1 MVAGRQG
8 SGHEDSR
15 QGRGGDRWRQRH
27 RCSHGAPVCSRWS
40 AWRRRSRSRWG
51 EGPRSRGRGRPR
63 GLPRPGDAL
72 RRERRGS
79 GAHADRGGLGAVR
92 TGGSVLLERWRGV
105 REGRRRRL
113 RGVGPGVAGQRAGA
127 RVRSAGGAAV
137 DAGARSGLPVAHL
150 LGGGAPDQPRRCAVH
165 GEQSRCGRVRG
176 VARGHLR
183 RQGSANQRPLST
195 RGEDQYA
202 ARGPAGGERGGAGGG
217 RRRRAAGARA
227 GRRRRGRGTRR
238 RALPDPAALRG
249 SDLPTAQGGG
259 PGPLAG
265 RHAPPGRRRLG
276 PGRGLGRG
284 SGRGGGLRP
293 WLLGPRGGPVS
304 GQPAP
309 GAGGRWGV
317 TLPLDG
323 VALPAHR
330 ELVEELPALGYADVW
345 SAEVSGADAFTP
357 LALAA
362 AWSPALRL
370 GTAIAPA
377 ATRGPALLAMS
388 AAAMAEAA
396 PGRFALGIGA
406 SSQTIVEQWNAASFE
421 QPFRRTRDTL
431 RFVRRA
437 LAGERI
443 DEAFDTFTVRGFRL
457 TRVPEVPP
465 PLLLAAREAD
475 GAITNLLAAGDVPKV
490 AAELHSRGKGK
501 ELVARL
507 FVCPTEDL
515 DHVRKVGRRLLSTY
529 LNVPVYAEFHR
540 WLGRGA
546 VLAPMWSAWAAGDLR
561 AASAAV
567 PDEVVDELLVHGTP
581 ERCRAHLERY
591 VAAGITTPVLALL
604 PTLESAAPGQA
615 LAASERALRS
625 LAPAARA

>member
-15 QGRGGDRWRQRH
+15 QGRGGDRRRQRH

-51 EGPRSRGRGRPR
+51 QGPRSRGRGRPR

-72 RRERRGS
+72 RRGRRGS
-79 GAHADRGGLGAVR
+79 GAHVDRGGLGAVR

-165 GEQSRCGRVRG
+165 GEQARCGRVRG

-265 RHAPPGRRRLG
+265 RHAPPGRRRRG
-276 PGRGLGRG
+276 P
-284 SGRGGGLRP
+284 GRGGGLRP

-309 GAGGRWGV
+309 GAGVRWGV

-465 PLLLAAREAD
+465 PLLLAALRPGMLRLAGREAD

-490 AAELHSRGKGK
+490 AAELHSRGQGK

-546 VLAPMWSAWAAGDLR
+546 VLAKMWSAWAAGDLR
-561 AASAAV
+561 AASA
-567 PDEVVDELLVHGTP
+567 
-581 ERCRAHLERY
+581 
-591 VAAGITTPVLALL
+591 
-604 PTLESAAPGQA
+604 
-615 LAASERALRS
+615 
-625 LAPAARA
+625 

>member
-1 MVAGRQG
+1 MRIQGKVVVVTGGANGIGAAMARRFAADGARGVVVADSDGARAREVADEADRAG
-8 SGHEDSR
+8 SRGLAMRCDVRDEDQVR
-15 QGRGGDRWRQRH
+15 TLIAGVLERFGQVDLF
-27 RCSHGAPVCSRWS
+27 CSNAGVAFGKGVDAASEEWDL
-40 AWRRRSRSRWG
+40 AWRVNVLAHVFAARAV
-51 EGPRSRGRGRPR
+51 
-63 GLPRPGDAL
+63 LPSML
-72 RRERRGS
+72 
-79 GAHADRGGLGAVR
+79 
-92 TGGSVLLERWRGV
+92 
-105 REGRRRRL
+105 
-113 RGVGPGVAGQRAGA
+113 
-127 RVRSAGGAAV
+127 
-137 DAGARSGLPVAHL
+137 
-150 LGGGAPDQPRRCAVH
+150 
-165 GEQSRCGRVRG
+165 VRG

-183 RQGSANQRPLST
+183 RQGSTNKRALST

-202 ARGPAGGERGGAGGG
+202 ARGSAGGERGGAGGG

-238 RALPDPAALRG
+238 RALPDPAAPRG

-265 RHAPPGRRRLG
+265 RHAPPGRRRRG
-276 PGRGLGRG
+276 PGRGLGHG

-309 GAGGRWGV
+309 GAGVRWGV

-465 PLLLAAREAD
+465 PLLLAALRPGMLRLAGREAD

-490 AAELHSRGKGK
+490 AAELHSRGQGK

-604 PTLESAAPGQA
+604 PTPESAAPGQA

-625 LAPAARA
+625 LAPAPRA

>member
-165 GEQSRCGRVRG
+165 GEQARCGRVRG

-217 RRRRAAGARA
+217 
-227 GRRRRGRGTRR
+227 RRRGRGTRR

-276 PGRGLGRG
+276 PGRGLGHG

-309 GAGGRWGV
+309 GAGVRWGV

-330 ELVEELPALGYADVW
+330 ELVEELPGLG
-345 SAEVSGADAFTP
+345 S
-357 LALAA
+357 
-362 AWSPALRL
+362 
-370 GTAIAPA
+370 AIAPA

-465 PLLLAAREAD
+465 PLLLAALRPGMLRLAGREAD

-490 AAELHSRGKGK
+490 AAELHSRGQGK

-604 PTLESAAPGQA
+604 PTPESAAPGQA

>member
-165 GEQSRCGRVRG
+165 GEQARCGRVRG

-323 VALPAHR
+323 V
-330 ELVEELPALGYADVW
+330 ELPALGYADVW

-377 ATRGPALLAMS
+377 STRGPALLAMS

-406 SSQTIVEQWNAASFE
+406 SSQTVVEQWNAASFE

-457 TRVPEVPP
+457 TRVP
-465 PLLLAAREAD
+465 
-475 GAITNLLAAGDVPKV
+475 
-490 AAELHSRGKGK
+490 
-501 ELVARL
+501 
-507 FVCPTEDL
+507 
-515 DHVRKVGRRLLSTY
+515 
-529 LNVPVYAEFHR
+529 
-540 WLGRGA
+540 
-546 VLAPMWSAWAAGDLR
+546 
-561 AASAAV
+561 AV

-604 PTLESAAPGQA
+604 PTPESAAPSQA
-615 LAASERALRS
+615 L
-625 LAPAARA
+625 

>member
-1 MVAGRQG
+1 MGGEWENRHG
-8 SGHEDSR
+8 PSG
-15 QGRGGDRWRQRH
+15 QGRGGDRRWQRD
-27 RCSHGAPVCSRWS
+27 RRGDGTPL
-40 AWRRRSRSRWG
+40 RRR
-51 EGPRSRGRGRPR
+51 GR
-63 GLPRPGDAL
+63 A
-72 RRERRGS
+72 
-79 GAHADRGGLGAVR
+79 RGGRRRPPPGARR
-92 TGGSVLLERWRGV
+92 TGGDRGRARRRRRPGHPHRRRRRADRARAGRPGAGALPADRPVLLQ
-105 REGRRRRL
+105 RRRRL
-113 RGVGPGVAGQRAGA
+113 RARPARQRRRRALHALQA
-127 RVRSAGGAAV
+127 R
-137 DAGARSGLPVAHL
+137 
-150 LGGGAPDQPRRCAVH
+150 RR
-165 GEQSRCGRVRG
+165 R
-176 VARGHLR
+176 LR
-183 RQGSANQRPLST
+183 RMARHRLRRPGNPGERDLST
-195 RGEDQYA
+195 RGQDPDA
-202 ARGPAGGERGGAGGG
+202 ARRAGGRQRGGAGGG
-217 RRRRAAGARA
+217 GGRRAAGARA
-227 GRRRRGRGTRR
+227 GRRRRGRGPGGG
-238 RALPDPAALRG
+238 AVPDPAAPGGRR
-249 SDLPTAQGGG
+249 LPAAEGGR
-259 PGPLAG
+259 PRPLAG

-276 PGRGLGRG
+276 PGRGPGRDP
-284 SGRGGGLRP
+284 GRGGGLRP
-293 WLLGPRGGPVS
+293 WLLGPGGGPVS

-309 GAGGRWGV
+309 GAGVRWGV

-330 ELVEELPALGYADVW
+330 QLVEELPALGYADVW

-465 PLLLAAREAD
+465 PLLLAALRPGMLRLAGREAD

-490 AAELHSRGKGK
+490 AAELHSWGKGK

-581 ERCRAHLERY
+581 EQCRAHLERY

-604 PTLESAAPGQA
+604 PTPESAAPGQA

>member
-113 RGVGPGVAGQRAGA
+113 RGVG
-127 RVRSAGGAAV
+127 
-137 DAGARSGLPVAHL
+137 
-150 LGGGAPDQPRRCAVH
+150 
-165 GEQSRCGRVRG
+165 
-176 VARGHLR
+176 RGHLR
-183 RQGSANQRPLST
+183 RQGSTNKRALST

-202 ARGPAGGERGGAGGG
+202 ARGSAGGERGGAGGG

-238 RALPDPAALRG
+238 RALPDPAAPRG

-276 PGRGLGRG
+276 PGRGLGHG

-388 AAAMAEAA
+388 AAAMAEAT

-465 PLLLAAREAD
+465 PLL
-475 GAITNLLAAGDVPKV
+475 
-490 AAELHSRGKGK
+490 
-501 ELVARL
+501 
-507 FVCPTEDL
+507 
-515 DHVRKVGRRLLSTY
+515 
-529 LNVPVYAEFHR
+529 
-540 WLGRGA
+540 
-546 VLAPMWSAWAAGDLR
+546 
-561 AASAAV
+561 
-567 PDEVVDELLVHGTP
+567 
-581 ERCRAHLERY
+581 
-591 VAAGITTPVLALL
+591 
-604 PTLESAAPGQA
+604 
-615 LAASERALRS
+615 
-625 LAPAARA
+625 

>member
-15 QGRGGDRWRQRH
+15 QGRGGDRRRQRH

-72 RRERRGS
+72 RRGRRGS
-79 GAHADRGGLGAVR
+79 GAHVDRGGLGAVR

-105 REGRRRRL
+105 REGRRRRH
-113 RGVGPGVAGQRAGA
+113 RGMGPGVAGQRAGA

-165 GEQSRCGRVRG
+165 GEQARCGRVRG

-202 ARGPAGGERGGAGGG
+202 ARGSAGGERGGAGGG

-276 PGRGLGRG
+276 PGRGLGHG

-431 RFVRRA
+431 RFVRRG
-437 LAGERI
+437 LAG
-443 DEAFDTFTVRGFRL
+443 
-457 TRVPEVPP
+457 
-465 PLLLAAREAD
+465 READ

-490 AAELHSRGKGK
+490 AAELHSRGQGK

-540 WLGRGA
+540 WLGRAA

-604 PTLESAAPGQA
+604 PTPESAAPGQA

-625 LAPAARA
+625 LAPAPRA

>member
-15 QGRGGDRWRQRH
+15 QGRGGDRRRQRH

-51 EGPRSRGRGRPR
+51 QGPRSRGRGRPR

-72 RRERRGS
+72 RRGRRGS
-79 GAHADRGGLGAVR
+79 GAHVDRGGLGAVR

-105 REGRRRRL
+105 REGRRRRH
-113 RGVGPGVAGQRAGA
+113 RGMGPGVAGQRAGA

-165 GEQSRCGRVRG
+165 GEQARCGRVRG

-183 RQGSANQRPLST
+183 RQGSTNKRALST

-202 ARGPAGGERGGAGGG
+202 ARGSAGGERGGAGGG
-217 RRRRAAGARA
+217 RRR
-227 GRRRRGRGTRR
+227 
-238 RALPDPAALRG
+238 
-249 SDLPTAQGGG
+249 
-259 PGPLAG
+259 
-265 RHAPPGRRRLG
+265 LG
-276 PGRGLGRG
+276 PGRGLGHG

-465 PLLLAAREAD
+465 PLLLAALRPGMLRLAGREAD

-546 VLAPMWSAWAAGDLR
+546 VLTPMWSAWAAGDLR

-604 PTLESAAPGQA
+604 PTPESAAPGQA

-625 LAPAARA
+625 LAPAPRA

>member
-1 MVAGRQG
+1 MRIQGKVVVVTGGANGIGAAMARRFAADGARGVVVADLDGARAR
-8 SGHEDSR
+8 EVADEA
-15 QGRGGDRWRQRH
+15 DRA
-27 RCSHGAPVCSRWS
+27 G
-40 AWRRRSRSRWG
+40 
-51 EGPRSRGRGRPR
+51 SRGLAMRCDVR
-63 GLPRPGDAL
+63 D
-72 RRERRGS
+72 E
-79 GAHADRGGLGAVR
+79 DQVR
-92 TGGSVLLERWRGV
+92 TLI
-105 REGRRRRL
+105 
-113 RGVGPGVAGQRAGA
+113 
-127 RVRSAGGAAV
+127 AGGAAV

-165 GEQSRCGRVRG
+165 GEQARCGRVRG

-183 RQGSANQRPLST
+183 RQGSTNKRALST

-202 ARGPAGGERGGAGGG
+202 ARGSAGGERGGAGGG

-238 RALPDPAALRG
+238 RALPDPAAPRG

-276 PGRGLGRG
+276 PGRGLGHG

-377 ATRGPALLAMS
+377 
-388 AAAMAEAA
+388 
-396 PGRFALGIGA
+396 
-406 SSQTIVEQWNAASFE
+406 
-421 QPFRRTRDTL
+421 
-431 RFVRRA
+431 
-437 LAGERI
+437 
-443 DEAFDTFTVRGFRL
+443 
-457 TRVPEVPP
+457 
-465 PLLLAAREAD
+465 
-475 GAITNLLAAGDVPKV
+475 
-490 AAELHSRGKGK
+490 
-501 ELVARL
+501 
-507 FVCPTEDL
+507 
-515 DHVRKVGRRLLSTY
+515 
-529 LNVPVYAEFHR
+529 
-540 WLGRGA
+540 
-546 VLAPMWSAWAAGDLR
+546 
-561 AASAAV
+561 
-567 PDEVVDELLVHGTP
+567 
-581 ERCRAHLERY
+581 
-591 VAAGITTPVLALL
+591 
-604 PTLESAAPGQA
+604 
-615 LAASERALRS
+615 
-625 LAPAARA
+625 

>member
-1 MVAGRQG
+1 
-8 SGHEDSR
+8 
-15 QGRGGDRWRQRH
+15 
-27 RCSHGAPVCSRWS
+27 
-40 AWRRRSRSRWG
+40 
-51 EGPRSRGRGRPR
+51 
-63 GLPRPGDAL
+63 
-72 RRERRGS
+72 
-79 GAHADRGGLGAVR
+79 
-92 TGGSVLLERWRGV
+92 
-105 REGRRRRL
+105 
-113 RGVGPGVAGQRAGA
+113 
-127 RVRSAGGAAV
+127 
-137 DAGARSGLPVAHL
+137 
-150 LGGGAPDQPRRCAVH
+150 
-165 GEQSRCGRVRG
+165 
-176 VARGHLR
+176 
-183 RQGSANQRPLST
+183 
-195 RGEDQYA
+195 
-202 ARGPAGGERGGAGGG
+202 
-217 RRRRAAGARA
+217 
-227 GRRRRGRGTRR
+227 
-238 RALPDPAALRG
+238 
-249 SDLPTAQGGG
+249 
-259 PGPLAG
+259 
-265 RHAPPGRRRLG
+265 
-276 PGRGLGRG
+276 
-284 SGRGGGLRP
+284 
-293 WLLGPRGGPVS
+293 VS

-309 GAGGRWGV
+309 GAGVRWGV

-330 ELVEELPALGYADVW
+330 QLVEELPALGYADVW

-406 SSQTIVEQWNAASFE
+406 SSQTIVERWNAASFE

-443 DEAFDTFTVRGFRL
+443 DEAFETFTVRGFRL

-465 PLLLAAREAD
+465 PVLLAALRPGMLRLAGREAD

-490 AAELHSRGKGK
+490 AAELHSRGQGK

-507 FVCPTEDL
+507 FVCPTDDL
-515 DHVRKVGRRLLSTY
+515 DHARKVGRRLLSTY

-540 WLGRGA
+540 WLGRA
-546 VLAPMWSAWAAGDLR
+546 AALAPLWSAWAAGDLR

-581 ERCRAHLERY
+581 EQCRAHLERY

-604 PTLESAAPGQA
+604 PTPESAAPGQA

>member
-15 QGRGGDRWRQRH
+15 QGRGGDRRRQRH
-27 RCSHGAPVCSRWS
+27 RCSHGAPVCRRWS

-51 EGPRSRGRGRPR
+51 QGPRSRGRGRPR
-63 GLPRPGDAL
+63 GLTRPGDAL
-72 RRERRGS
+72 RRGRRGS
-79 GAHADRGGLGAVR
+79 GAHVDRGGLGAVR

-105 REGRRRRL
+105 REGRRRRH
-113 RGVGPGVAGQRAGA
+113 RGMGPGVAGQRAGA

-165 GEQSRCGRVRG
+165 GEQARCGRVRG

-276 PGRGLGRG
+276 PGRGLGHG

-323 VALPAHR
+323 VALP
-330 ELVEELPALGYADVW
+330 
-345 SAEVSGADAFTP
+345 
-357 LALAA
+357 A

-465 PLLLAAREAD
+465 PLLLAALRPGMLRLAGREAD

-490 AAELHSRGKGK
+490 AAELHSRGQGK

-604 PTLESAAPGQA
+604 PTPESAAPGQA

-625 LAPAARA
+625 LAPAPRA